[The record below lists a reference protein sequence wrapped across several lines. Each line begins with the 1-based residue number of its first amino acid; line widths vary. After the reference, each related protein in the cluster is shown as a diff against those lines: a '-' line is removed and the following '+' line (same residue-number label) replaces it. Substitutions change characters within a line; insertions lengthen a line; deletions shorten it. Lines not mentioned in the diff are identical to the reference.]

1 MSIRHTCGLFL
12 CFMMKVRI
20 REVSGMLRETFNH
33 IRNIINVI
41 SQILWIKGTLSST
54 SKKINTSILFS
65 AGLPTA
71 ANCGAAPLSLS
82 ADGKLTWTTIVW
94 ERLWG
99 EEAARGK
106 GLKEILPKET
116 RAHNGLG
123 IRPQH
128 TPTRVMGDLKNKAY
142 QSAIDKLTQ

>member
-1 MSIRHTCGLFL
+1 M
-12 CFMMKVRI
+12 
-20 REVSGMLRETFNH
+20 
-33 IRNIINVI
+33 
-41 SQILWIKGTLSST
+41 
-54 SKKINTSILFS
+54 NTSILFS

-71 ANCGAAPLSLS
+71 ANRGAAPLSLS
-82 ADGKLTWTTIVW
+82 ADGKLTWTTIVS

-116 RAHNGLG
+116 RAHNGSG
-123 IRPQH
+123 IRLQH
-128 TPTRVMGDLKNKAY
+128 TPTRVTGDLKNKAY